1 MRLLPVSLALLFGA
15 VLPASGQ
22 VLIRVLQDNTITQIA
37 NGGIVAVSSP
47 APNQP
52 RDLTITITYVG
63 SGSMQLLTPQLSGSG
78 DFTIISAPA
87 TGRELGPSQN
97 TSVQVRYQPSSTRPV
112 AAELTY
118 DFLEVLGPQVTR
130 RGVVAVGFNGSVP
143 EYALNYSLPID
154 GNVVNLAPNGTLP
167 FTETPLNN
175 NTIATLVVV
184 NRGFATGQLLSVTTT
199 GDAFSLISLPLVPRF
214 IPSGGTFQ
222 FQLRYRPRQAGTD
235 TGSLTLTFEG
245 GITYSAGL
253 TGRGIASYL
262 TYELLRPEGAPETI
276 QPNQAVPV
284 VLPTTPVGQRATVF
298 IRFRNASDLDIS
310 VPGIAIT
317 GAAFVLSDVPFLPLV
332 LAPRDSQLFSL
343 TFAPTQPGRQTGR
356 LRVGNDT
363 FELAGDASGPVL
375 TYSYRTAGG
384 ITSVLPLG
392 GVVFPGVPVGQPSL
406 IDFTIRNTGTA
417 PAPVVNIGIV
427 SEGRPV
433 FTLQGL
439 PPLPSAIEPNSSMTF
454 RIQYLPLASGP
465 AAASLR
471 INTDAFTLSGIA
483 RTPEPLPDY
492 IIQGPSSAQA
502 LEQPAVS
509 LTLTAPYPVGITG
522 TLTLSVES
530 DTFAADPSVLF
541 ATGSKTTPFTIA
553 AGTTRA
559 VFPNGAN
566 EIKFQ
571 TGSAAGIIVVTP
583 AFSAGG
589 FDITPEGLRRLRV
602 TLPSSVPRLF
612 SLSVD
617 GRTANVLTL
626 QVAGVTT
633 TRSLTKLTVSFK
645 GKPGF
650 NFPQTG
656 FEYDLTANSLLWFT
670 SQTSIPFGGQ
680 FVAQIPFGLNITG
693 GAVPPIQAIESV
705 TVSMTNERGASNS
718 LTTLI
723 Q

>member
-1 MRLLPVSLALLFGA
+1 MKLLAVPLALFLGS
-15 VLPASGQ
+15 VLPANGQ
-22 VLIRVLQDNTITQIA
+22 VLIRVLQDNTITQVA
-37 NGGIVAVSSP
+37 NGGIVAVNSP
-47 APNQP
+47 AINQP
-52 RDLTITITYVG
+52 RDVTLTITYVG
-63 SGSMQLLTPQLSGSG
+63 SGLMQLLTPQLSGSG
-78 DFTIISAPA
+78 DFTIVSSPA
-87 TGRELGPSQN
+87 SGRELGPSQN
-97 TSVQVRYQPSSTRPV
+97 VSVQVRYQPSSTRP
-112 AAELTY
+112 AAADLSF
-118 DFLEVLGPQVTR
+118 DFLEVLGPLQTR
-130 RGVVAVGFNGSVP
+130 RGVVAVGFNGAVP
-143 EYALNYSLPID
+143 DYALNYSLPVD

-167 FTETPLNN
+167 FTETPVN
-175 NTIATLVVV
+175 NTTVATMVLV
-184 NRGFATGQLLSVTTT
+184 NRGTGTGQLLSATTT
-199 GDAFSLISLPLVPRF
+199 GEAFSLISLPLVPRF

-222 FQLRYRPRQAGTD
+222 FQVRYRPRQTGAD
-235 TGSLTLTFEG
+235 TGSLTLAFEG
-245 GITYSAGL
+245 GVAYTVAL

-262 TYELLRPEGAPETI
+262 TYELLRPEGASEAI
-276 QPNQAVPV
+276 LPNQAVPV
-284 VLPTTPVGQRATVF
+284 VLPITPVGQRSTVF
-298 IRFRNASDLDIS
+298 IRFRNASDFDIS

-317 GAAFVLSDVPFLPLV
+317 GPAFVLGDVPFLPLV
-332 LAPRDSQLFSL
+332 LAPQDSQLFSL

-356 LRVGNDT
+356 LRIGNDT
-363 FELAGDASGPVL
+363 FDLAGDASGPVL
-375 TYSYRTAGG
+375 SYTYRTAGG
-384 ITSVLPLG
+384 VTSVQPLG
-392 GVVFPGVPVGQPSL
+392 GIIFPGVPVGQPSA

-427 SEGRPV
+427 SDGRPV

-492 IIQGPSSAQA
+492 FIQGPSTAQA

-509 LTLTAPYPVGITG
+509 LTLAAPYPVGISG
-522 TLTLSVES
+522 TLTLSIES

-541 ATGSKTTPFTIA
+541 ATGTRTTAFTIP
-553 AGTTRA
+553 AGSTRA

-571 TGSAAGIIVVTP
+571 TGSAAGIIIVTP

-589 FDITPEGLRRLRV
+589 FDITPEGIRRLRV
-602 TLPSSVPRLF
+602 TLPSSAPKLF
-612 SLSVD
+612 NLSVD
-617 GRTANVLTL
+617 GRTANAVTL
-626 QVAGVTT
+626 QVAGLST
-633 TRSLTKLTVSFK
+633 TRSLTKLTVTFK

-670 SQTSIPFGGQ
+670 SQASLSFGGQ
-680 FVAQIPFGLNITG
+680 FVAQIPFGLNISG
-693 GAVPPIQAIESV
+693 GDVPPIQAIESV
-705 TVSMTNERGASNS
+705 TVTMTNERGASNS
-718 LTTLI
+718 VTTLI